1 MARGAGTHPM
11 KARQMG
17 VVAMPFKFSTDGSGV
32 PTAATATGHGWVAS
46 RTGEGAL
53 RLTLAEQYVSVDSW
67 SCSIYG
73 AQSHLQ
79 VACSADSVN
88 ASTPYVDF
96 EVNDAASMITITN
109 PAAAGVDV
117 HAAIVESAADAY
129 TTAITDPAIPRSLQV
144 ISDAGWQGGNITVVG
159 TDQFDNAV
167 TELFTIAAP
176 GTPVLGTKIF
186 KTVTSITKSATAGAA
201 DTATVQTGPKLG
213 LPLALDA
220 ATSAAVLVAAGAT
233 DDVCKGVIELPLA
246 SFADADGDI
255 VKFANAGADGLTLV
269 DSKSFALRFNNAAS
283 PPHMIGGFG
292 IPIDADVTQDMTMKF
307 LVSKTGNHAGD
318 ATTITVELF
327 NQVDGALHDA
337 DADYGGVTGAVVPA
351 AAAKTLD
358 VLTLTLAHANL
369 PAAGSRVSMSMH
381 PTDGTL
387 GTDDFCIHRI
397 WVEYVKKA
405 RLVLEATTFDATYHG
420 FTPTTAA
427 NGANDYYV
435 VGNFKAPA
443 DVLSANISG
452 VLYLNSTAVRS
463 AP

>member
-32 PTAATATGHGWVAS
+32 PTAATASGHGWVAS
-46 RTGEGAL
+46 RTGEGVL

-109 PAAAGVDV
+109 PAAAGVEI
-117 HAAIVESAADAY
+117 HAAVREDAALAFPGAF
-129 TTAITDPAIPRSLQV
+129 TNPAIPRNVQV
-144 ISDAGWQGGNITVVG
+144 VFAAGWQGGDITVTG
-159 TDQFDNAV
+159 TDQFDNAISEV
-167 TELFTIAAP
+167 IADVA
-176 GTPVLGTKIF
+176 GTTVQGVKIF
-186 KTVTSITKSATAGAA
+186 KTVTAAAKELTAGAA
-201 DTATVQTGPKLG
+201 DTATLQTGTKLG

-269 DSKSFALRFNNAAS
+269 DSKSFALRFNNAAN

-307 LVSKTGNHAGD
+307 LVSKTGATVGD

-337 DADYGGVTGAVVPA
+337 DADYGGATGAVVGDV
-351 AAAKTLD
+351 AAKTLD
-358 VLTLTLAHANL
+358 VLTLTLANANL

-463 AP
+463 GP